1 MVQED
6 KVVRPQRVLIYS
18 RFSKKEHGSRSCGD
32 QQESCRDWLT
42 IERIECSEVLHEEDD
57 GISGEHLS
65 RPGIDRVRK
74 LVRDRRVDL
83 LVGEDVSRFFRD
95 RGEPHKLA
103 GECKDHGVRFV
114 AINDG
119 IDTDEVDW
127 QSKLSQ
133 HAEEHAA
140 YNDKLA
146 YRIMRAALARW
157 KRGEAMGPLKPGY
170 KRVVIDSVRHELTH
184 HGPYK
189 DEKDERWSATIEEFF
204 HRAARGDPPAT
215 LADFLNAHNFPP
227 VANSLNK
234 LWTATGAKNLIKNP
248 IYKGIDQF
256 RATISQKH
264 YSSGHRLQAHNSP
277 EAIWLRP
284 MPHLRFVSDLVW
296 RQANDA
302 IAKRDVCGKHSRG
315 LDNPNYRVPRESRS
329 LLSNHFYCGAC
340 GGKMI
345 GVGRA
350 GGGYRCGA
358 ALRGLCWCRASVKR
372 DFAHQIILQAVIKR
386 LTELPDAVDTFVSWV
401 QGLHPDRGDI
411 DQLLANLQVKISA
424 AQQRIGAC
432 GEALLDNPTSPY
444 LSGKLKNAEAEEAR
458 LIQERAALESQ
469 VVATPPLS
477 RARIVDEGAA
487 AMKTLSDGSREAGLL
502 LRQIITPI
510 QAVPFQRIDSSLV
523 VLRAR
528 FQIDLTALLPCQWQE
543 ILRGAHVDLKD
554 GRILTQEAMID
565 LFDSPGH
572 VRFAEKAYA
581 LHQQG
586 VGAED
591 VGRQLGIPPWTA
603 HNAIRLGQMMQEQ
616 GLSEPYVELKA
627 PPGKASRWGRRKQVS
642 GGQEAEE
649 HAA

>member
-1 MVQED
+1 
-6 KVVRPQRVLIYS
+6 
-18 RFSKKEHGSRSCGD
+18 
-32 QQESCRDWLT
+32 
-42 IERIECSEVLHEEDD
+42 
-57 GISGEHLS
+57 
-65 RPGIDRVRK
+65 
-74 LVRDRRVDL
+74 
-83 LVGEDVSRFFRD
+83 
-95 RGEPHKLA
+95 
-103 GECKDHGVRFV
+103 V

-119 IDTDEVDW
+119 IDTNELDW

-140 YNDKLA
+140 FIDKLA

-170 KRVVIDSVRHELTH
+170 KRVVIDLVRHELTH
-184 HGPYK
+184 RGPYK
-189 DEKDERWSATIEEFF
+189 DDKDERWSATIEEFF

-215 LADFLNAHNFPP
+215 LANFLNAQNFPP
-227 VANSLNK
+227 VTNSLNK
-234 LWTATGAKNLIKNP
+234 VWTDTGAKKMIKNP
-248 IYKGIDQF
+248 VYRGTEQF
-256 RATISQKH
+256 RATFSKKH
-264 YSSGHRLQAHNSP
+264 HHSGHRLPKHNAP
-277 EAIWLRP
+277 ESIWLRP

-296 RQANDA
+296 QQANQA
-302 IAKRDVCGKHSRG
+302 IAKRDFCGKHPRG
-315 LDNPNYRVPRESRS
+315 LDNPNYRIPRESRS
-329 LLSNHFYCGAC
+329 LLSNHFYCGVC

-372 DFAHQIILQAVIKR
+372 DFAHQLILRAVTMR
-386 LTELPDAVDTFVSWV
+386 LLEQPDAVDTLVDWV
-401 QGLHPDRGDI
+401 QLLHLDNGDAKQTLT
-411 DQLLANLQVKISA
+411 DLHAKISA
-424 AQQRIGAC
+424 AQQRIRDC
-432 GEALLDNPTSPY
+432 GEALLGNPSSPF
-444 LSGKLKNAEAEEAR
+444 LSEQLKNAETEEAR
-458 LIQERAALESQ
+458 LVQERAALESQ
-469 VVATPPLS
+469 VTATPPPS
-477 RARIVDEGAA
+477 RADIIDSIAA
-487 AMKTLSDGSREAGLL
+487 AVATLSDGSREAGLL
-502 LRQIITPI
+502 LRQITPI

-528 FQIDLTALLPCQWQE
+528 FKIDLTALLPGQWQE

-554 GRILTQEAMID
+554 GKILTEEVTFD

-572 VRFAEKAYA
+572 VRFAEKAHS

-586 VGAED
+586 VGVED

-603 HNAIRLGQMMQEQ
+603 HNAIRLGEMVQEQ